1 MALPNLGAGWENI
14 SYKESPNSIQQGGK
28 GALIPRMILNK
39 YCFQICLPWRKN
51 WNTCKNNFG
60 CCTSGIMKFDDD
72 GDDGDGDGDDNGGDD
87 ASDDGNPHLC
97 WGASRGVS
105 THGLASPYF
114 VAVAT
119 LETWAGGFYDNVKA
133 SLLIFR
139 TSRCKA
145 WNLSLLLFQDE
156 FKILHPGNLTSTSSL
171 VPTGFVHLMHELH
184 ELQFFKLAEMGR
196 QRMLVEFYLIYVD
209 VEETVLKMYQMAEIR
224 CNSFTDISDTGA
236 SQAGTSDTNTS
247 DIGTS
252 HWRIFQ
258 FSDLPLCCYCCG
270 TKSKTVGGK
279 VSNIFSEHF
288 VSKRFVSKHSSRT
301 LSKFSC
307 ITSIKRF

>member
-1 MALPNLGAGWENI
+1 
-14 SYKESPNSIQQGGK
+14 
-28 GALIPRMILNK
+28 MIMWK
-39 YCFQICLPWRKN
+39 PACSSF
-51 WNTCKNNFG
+51 
-60 CCTSGIMKFDDD
+60 
-72 GDDGDGDGDDNGGDD
+72 
-87 ASDDGNPHLC
+87 
-97 WGASRGVS
+97 V
-105 THGLASPYF
+105 LADVRP
-114 VAVAT
+114 
-119 LETWAGGFYDNVKA
+119 ETWVFCYFKMNLKSYIQGT
-133 SLLIFR
+133 SL
-139 TSRCKA
+139 
-145 WNLSLLLFQDE
+145 QH
-156 FKILHPGNLTSTSSL
+156 LHWYPQVS
-171 VPTGFVHLMHELH
+171 FIWYELH
-184 ELQFFKLAEMGR
+184 ELQFFKLAEIGR

-224 CNSFTDISDTGA
+224 CNSFTEISDTGA